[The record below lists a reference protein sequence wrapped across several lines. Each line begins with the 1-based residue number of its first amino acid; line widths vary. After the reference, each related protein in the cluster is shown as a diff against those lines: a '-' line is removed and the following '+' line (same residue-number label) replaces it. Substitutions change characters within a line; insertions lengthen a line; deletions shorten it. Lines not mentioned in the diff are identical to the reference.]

1 VGAAQGARDAGGAW
15 DAGGASGRSSRGGA
29 TVGIDPDSAQGAV
42 FERLRALRKR
52 LASEQGLPPY
62 VIFHDSTLREM
73 AIRRPL
79 TLDEF
84 AALPGVGQAKLSRYG
99 EHFIAALRE
108 SRP

>member
-1 VGAAQGARDAGGAW
+1 
-15 DAGGASGRSSRGGA
+15 
-29 TVGIDPDSAQGAV
+29 
-42 FERLRALRKR
+42 
-52 LASEQGLPPY
+52 

-108 SRP
+108 SRA